1 MEPYNPHDEPLEVTD
16 FQPHPVELFDQQGRY
31 VPTQME
37 YQYRFKKRR
46 RLAIILFFATCFSVF
61 FAGMNPGDGGPF
73 ALLDPSVWKE
83 VPAELWKLWFFNGLQ
98 YASSLMLIL
107 FAHEMGHYLQ
117 AKRYGVPA
125 SFPFFIPFPIN
136 PFGTMGAVIVQG
148 AGVADRKSMFDI
160 AISGPLAGLVFA
172 LPIAW
177 WGMLNSS
184 VQEVVVKDLLYD
196 NPLILQWMAEAVHGT
211 IPNGSIVT
219 LNPLLF
225 AGWVGVFITALNLIP
240 IGQLDGGHILY
251 TLIGKKAHYVAM
263 GLMGGV
269 VALMA
274 IFSSW
279 DYIVFVILLYFMG
292 PKHPPTADDTVPLG
306 TTRIILGW
314 VTLAFIII
322 GFTPT
327 PIILQE
333 EEQKQEQKQMKT
345 LPANEIVL
353 TSYHKA
359 IKQQH
364 LLQQRQSSKQQAV
377 LYSKSS
383 SQQQR
388 Q

>member
-46 RLAIILFFATCFSVF
+46 RLAIILFLATCLSVF
-61 FAGMNPGDGGPF
+61 FAGMNAGSGGPF
-73 ALLDPSVWKE
+73 ELLDPSLWKE
-83 VPAELWKLWFFNGLQ
+83 FPAELWKLWVFSGIK

-125 SFPFFIPFPIN
+125 SFPFFIPFPIS

-184 VQEVVVKDLLYD
+184 VEEVAANGFRYGD
-196 NPLILQWMAEAVHGT
+196 PLILQWMAEAVHGT
-211 IPNGSIVT
+211 IPKGADVT

-225 AGWVGVFITALNLIP
+225 AGWVGIFITALNLIP

-269 VALMA
+269 VALM
-274 IFSSW
+274 ILFNSW
-279 DYIVFVILLYFMG
+279 NYIVIVVLLYFMG

-327 PIILQE
+327 PIIQQE

-353 TSYHKA
+353 TSQHKEYASYHKI
-359 IKQQH
+359 IKQQTN
-364 LLQQRQSSKQQAV
+364 
-377 LYSKSS
+377 
-383 SQQQR
+383 
-388 Q
+388 